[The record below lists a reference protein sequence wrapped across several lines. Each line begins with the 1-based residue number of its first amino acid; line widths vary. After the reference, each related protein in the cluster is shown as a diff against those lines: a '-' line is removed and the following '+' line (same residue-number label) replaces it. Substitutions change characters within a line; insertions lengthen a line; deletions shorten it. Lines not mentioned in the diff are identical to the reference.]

1 MNDIQTKTDALAV
14 GLSALCML
22 HCLLV
27 PVIVIAAPSMASY
40 FFVNE
45 ALHTWM
51 VIAVIPVSAIAL
63 YNGWKQHRVLKISV
77 IGALGLL
84 ILSSA
89 AFLGHDLLSETWERY
104 LTLAGTSII
113 TLAHM
118 WNYFLWK
125 VEVIDED
132 NESEKY

>member
-1 MNDIQTKTDALAV
+1 MNDIQPKTDALAV
-14 GLSALCML
+14 GLSALCIL

-40 FFVNE
+40 FFVDE
-45 ALHTWM
+45 AFHTWM

-63 YNGWKQHRVLKISV
+63 YYGWKQHRVLKISV

-84 ILSSA
+84 ILSGA
-89 AFLGHDLLSETWERY
+89 AFLGHDLLSETRERY
-104 LTLAGTSII
+104 LTLVGTSII

-125 VEVIDED
+125 VEIIDED
-132 NESEKY
+132 KESDKY

>member
-1 MNDIQTKTDALAV
+1 MNDMQPKTDALAV
-14 GLSALCML
+14 GLSALCIL

-40 FFVNE
+40 FFADE
-45 ALHTWM
+45 AFHIWM

-63 YNGWKQHRVLKISV
+63 YNGWKQHQVLKVSV
-77 IGALGLL
+77 VGAIGLL
-84 ILSSA
+84 LLSSA
-89 AFLGHDLLSETWERY
+89 AFLGHELLSESWERY
-104 LTLAGTSII
+104 ITLIGTSTI

-125 VEVIDED
+125 VEIIDED
-132 NESEKY
+132 EHSETH